1 MLGPSDLYK
10 LVKEIGKF
18 IQNIRS
24 LGTDLSTTFESN
36 MQNQLQLE
44 ELRKAQQELTD
55 AFSFRRSIN
64 VDDSEAFATTTTSP
78 RAEEAASVG
87 AAAVDGA
94 GNKKK
99 KRIRVKKRKPV
110 QESPEMAPPPEPI
123 GLPSGSIETSV
134 PDLTMPSSTGD
145 PFVDDTPTELTKE
158 EEEEIE
164 REFEK
169 YTSLGDPVSSSW
181 TNDNEKPTNSVQ
193 KAALT
198 KEEEA
203 AASLRFQQQSSNE
216 WNKKIMENE
225 DKLSPLAK
233 VMEMLAV
240 LEKEKVSKTQL
251 LEEEFRKRA
260 EMDEEYYKKQRKIL
274 EDAAIQVQKDAQ
286 KI

>member
-123 GLPSGSIETSV
+123 GLPSGRIETSV